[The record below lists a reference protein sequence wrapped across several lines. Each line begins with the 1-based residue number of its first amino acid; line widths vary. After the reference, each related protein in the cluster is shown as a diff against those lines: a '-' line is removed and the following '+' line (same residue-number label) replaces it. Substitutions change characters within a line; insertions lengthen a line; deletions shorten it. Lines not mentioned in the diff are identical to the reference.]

1 MGFKVKLKNMRQ
13 LSENIRD
20 IQKQLDNYQEEL
32 IAINNALRWQIKCRD
47 QISNRISQAA
57 RRVEEQTNTL
67 SIMSSSLEE
76 IIALYDATEKRI
88 TGEAAEGKNLEEAA
102 EGLSEEAKSFL
113 ENVDWT
119 NVDPQELLK
128 NLLLILGGRFDLVLL
143 NQLIQYFYKKAI
155 QKNAEIVNWISSF
168 EDETTREYLEEYR
181 KYTETIK
188 NTYDNSSG
196 TARDL
201 YDKYKDKIKIASMDE
216 KGSYHSNGKLYID
229 YEGNIKD
236 PRGADSVYYHESGH
250 WIVNEEKWVH
260 YDQNGN
266 PQMSPEFEKFDQA
279 VKTDVSNYISQIEAE
294 QRAKYSEKYSGQ
306 QLEQIVK
313 QETTKYL
320 ENELGGSNYH
330 SLDGVSDMI
339 DAASNGKYRITYGH
353 SPDDNGIQYW
363 EKNSTRQANEAFAEM
378 FSADFCNDTT
388 ESDFMR
394 EHFPN
399 AYKEYES
406 LKESAIA
413 E

>member
-143 NQLIQYFYKKAI
+143 NQLIQYFYKK
-155 QKNAEIVNWISSF
+155 
-168 EDETTREYLEEYR
+168 
-181 KYTETIK
+181 
-188 NTYDNSSG
+188 
-196 TARDL
+196 
-201 YDKYKDKIKIASMDE
+201 KDRQTFL
-216 KGSYHSNGKLYID
+216 KG
-229 YEGNIKD
+229 
-236 PRGADSVYYHESGH
+236 
-250 WIVNEEKWVH
+250 
-260 YDQNGN
+260 
-266 PQMSPEFEKFDQA
+266 
-279 VKTDVSNYISQIEAE
+279 
-294 QRAKYSEKYSGQ
+294 
-306 QLEQIVK
+306 
-313 QETTKYL
+313 
-320 ENELGGSNYH
+320 
-330 SLDGVSDMI
+330 
-339 DAASNGKYRITYGH
+339 
-353 SPDDNGIQYW
+353 YW
-363 EKNSTRQANEAFAEM
+363 QS
-378 FSADFCNDTT
+378 
-388 ESDFMR
+388 
-394 EHFPN
+394 
-399 AYKEYES
+399 
-406 LKESAIA
+406 
-413 E
+413 